1 VLLVGLRTDRLR
13 RAKGMKTAGRKNQ
26 KRWLNEA
33 ASRDHGTEGH
43 NNPARRGGLEAKKK
57 SGHRRSVFFLTPLQK
72 LRLLS
77 RWNLDELES
86 KLGGFRLE
94 VFDL

>member
-1 VLLVGLRTDRLR
+1 MRAGATLSFGHKGTINATALAAVRRLFSFATGPLNGKFLRLAT
-13 RAKGMKTAGRKNQ
+13 
-26 KRWLNEA
+26 
-33 ASRDHGTEGH
+33 SR
-43 NNPARRGGLEAKKK
+43 
-57 SGHRRSVFFLTPLQK
+57 SGSSDALQK